1 MVVVGEAEAAK
12 AGSHLTSLVACP
24 ACHLTLR
31 WEMLYELRT
40 EAGSEPPGAVYSTRS
55 ASSGLN
61 RATCSNTGG
70 EGGVGGWVG
79 GTGHQQGGGG
89 GGGRQGTQ
97 AHRGLSRGGM
107 GQPVNQDMDIL

>member
-12 AGSHLTSLVACP
+12 AVSHLTSLV

-61 RATCSNTGG
+61 RATCSNTGWVG
-70 EGGVGGWVG
+70 EEGVGGWNRAPAG
-79 GTGHQQGGGG
+79 GWGWWG
-89 GGGRQGTQ
+89 
-97 AHRGLSRGGM
+97 
-107 GQPVNQDMDIL
+107 

>member
-12 AGSHLTSLVACP
+12 AVSHLTSLVACP

-61 RATCSNTGG
+61 RATCSNTGR
-70 EGGVGGWVG
+70 VG

-97 AHRGLSRGGM
+97 AHRGLSRSGM

>member
-70 EGGVGGWVG
+70 GKGGWVEQ
-79 GTGHQQGGGG
+79 GTSRGGGG